1 MAELR
6 KILGENMKAYRAE
19 LGYSQAKLAEL
30 VDTATNYIN
39 QIETGKRFP
48 TDTMLE
54 KIALALKRRAFELF
68 SVDNYEKK
76 IENDWQILLLTD
88 LEQFIHSRI
97 AKIKKSTSS

>member
-1 MAELR
+1 MTELR
-6 KILGENMKAYRAE
+6 KILGENMRAYRGE

-54 KIALALKRRAFELF
+54 KIAFALKRGGYELF
-68 SVDNYEKK
+68 SVEQHEKK
-76 IENDWQILLLTD
+76 VEKEWQTRLLTD
-88 LEQFIHSRI
+88 LEQFIRAKI
-97 AKIKKSTSS
+97 AKLKETGP